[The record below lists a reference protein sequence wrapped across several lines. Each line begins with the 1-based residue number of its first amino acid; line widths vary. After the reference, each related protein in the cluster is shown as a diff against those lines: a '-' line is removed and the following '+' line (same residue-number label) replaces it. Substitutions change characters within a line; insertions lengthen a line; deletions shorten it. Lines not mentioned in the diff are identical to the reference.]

1 MHLLHQHGTRPR
13 FRSLLLSEFRF
24 YHPIEV
30 RYADLDAQRHVNNAC
45 YLTYMEQ
52 ARLKYIQSLGLWD
65 GADFDNIG
73 VILVEQSCTYKAPI
87 AYDQPIHVGVRVIRL
102 GNKSLELTV
111 SIRDRDTDQ
120 EMAAGRTVLV
130 AYDYVAE
137 KSQPIPARWREA
149 IKAYEGMA

>member
-1 MHLLHQHGTRPR
+1 M
-13 FRSLLLSEFRF
+13 SEYRF
-24 YHPIEV
+24 YHPIEI

-52 ARLKYIQSLGLWD
+52 ARLKYFQSLDLWD

-73 VILVEQSCTYKAPI
+73 VILVEQSCTYKSPI
-87 AYDQPIHVGVRVIRL
+87 AYGQPIHVGVRVIRL

-120 EMAAGRTVLV
+120 EMATGRTVLV

-137 KSQPIPARWREA
+137 KSQSVPERWRET

>member
-1 MHLLHQHGTRPR
+1 MP
-13 FRSLLLSEFRF
+13 EFRF
-24 YHPIEV
+24 FHPIEV

-52 ARLKYIQSLGLWD
+52 ARLKYIQSLGLWN
-65 GADFDNIG
+65 GVDFDSIG

-87 AYDQPIHVGVRVIRL
+87 TYGQPIQVGVRATRL
-102 GNKSLELTV
+102 GNKSLELAV

-120 EMAAGRTVLV
+120 EMAVGLTVLV
-130 AYDYVAE
+130 AYDYLAE
-137 KSQPIPARWREA
+137 KSHPIPERWREA

>member
-1 MHLLHQHGTRPR
+1 M
-13 FRSLLLSEFRF
+13 SEYRF
-24 YHPIEV
+24 YHPIEI

-52 ARLKYIQSLGLWD
+52 ARLKYFQSLDLWD

-73 VILVEQSCTYKAPI
+73 VILVEQSCTYKSPI
-87 AYDQPIHVGVRVIRL
+87 AYGQPIHVGVRVIRL

-120 EMAAGRTVLV
+120 EMATGRTVLV

-137 KSQPIPARWREA
+137 KSQSIPERWRET
-149 IKAYEGMA
+149 IKVYEGMA

>member
-1 MHLLHQHGTRPR
+1 M
-13 FRSLLLSEFRF
+13 SEYRF
-24 YHPIEV
+24 YHPIEI

-45 YLTYMEQ
+45 YLTYIEQ
-52 ARLKYIQSLGLWD
+52 ARLKYFQSLDLWD

-73 VILVEQSCTYKAPI
+73 VIMVEQSCTYKSPI
-87 AYDQPIHVGVRVIRL
+87 AYGQLIHVGVRVVRL

-137 KSQPIPARWREA
+137 ESQPIPERWRET
-149 IKAYEGMA
+149 IKAYEDIA

>member
-1 MHLLHQHGTRPR
+1 M
-13 FRSLLLSEFRF
+13 SEYRF
-24 YHPIEV
+24 YHPIEI

-52 ARLKYIQSLGLWD
+52 ARLKYFQSLDLWD

-87 AYDQPIHVGVRVIRL
+87 AYGQPIHVGVRVIRL

-111 SIRDRDTDQ
+111 SIRDRDTEQ

-137 KSQPIPARWREA
+137 KSQSIPERWRDT
-149 IKAYEGMA
+149 IKAYEDMA

>member
-1 MHLLHQHGTRPR
+1 M
-13 FRSLLLSEFRF
+13 SEFRF
-24 YHPIEV
+24 YQSIEI

-52 ARLKYIQSLGLWD
+52 ARLKYFQSLDLWD

-73 VILVEQSCTYKAPI
+73 VILVEQSCTYKTPI
-87 AYDQPIHVGVRVIRL
+87 AYGQPIRVGVRVIRL
-102 GNKSLELTV
+102 GNKSLELAV

-120 EMAAGRTVLV
+120 EMAAGRSVLV
-130 AYDYVAE
+130 AYDYLAD
-137 KSQPIPARWREA
+137 KSQPIPERWRKA

>member
-1 MHLLHQHGTRPR
+1 
-13 FRSLLLSEFRF
+13 
-24 YHPIEV
+24 
-30 RYADLDAQRHVNNAC
+30 
-45 YLTYMEQ
+45 
-52 ARLKYIQSLGLWD
+52 LKYFQSLDLWD

-73 VILVEQSCTYKAPI
+73 VILVEQSCTYKSPI
-87 AYDQPIHVGVRVIRL
+87 AYGQPIHVGVRVIRL

-137 KSQPIPARWREA
+137 KSHPIPEHWRET

>member
-1 MHLLHQHGTRPR
+1 M
-13 FRSLLLSEFRF
+13 SEFRF
-24 YHPIEV
+24 YQPIEI

-52 ARLKYIQSLGLWD
+52 ARLKYFQSLDLWD

-73 VILVEQSCTYKAPI
+73 VILVEQSCTYKTPI
-87 AYDQPIHVGVRVIRL
+87 AYGQPIRVGVRVIRL
-102 GNKSLELTV
+102 GNKSLELAV

-120 EMAAGRTVLV
+120 EMAAGRSVLV
-130 AYDYVAE
+130 AYDYLVD
-137 KSQPIPARWREA
+137 KSQPIPERWREA

>member
-1 MHLLHQHGTRPR
+1 M
-13 FRSLLLSEFRF
+13 SEFRF
-24 YHPIEV
+24 YQSIEI

-52 ARLKYIQSLGLWD
+52 ARLKYFQSLDLWD

-73 VILVEQSCTYKAPI
+73 VILVEQSCTYKTPI
-87 AYDQPIHVGVRVIRL
+87 AYGQPIRVGVRVIRL
-102 GNKSLELTV
+102 GNKSLELAV

-120 EMAAGRTVLV
+120 EMAAGRSVLV
-130 AYDYVAE
+130 AYDYLVD
-137 KSQPIPARWREA
+137 KSQPIPERWREA

>member
-1 MHLLHQHGTRPR
+1 M
-13 FRSLLLSEFRF
+13 SEYRF
-24 YHPIEV
+24 YHPIEI

-52 ARLKYIQSLGLWD
+52 ARLKYFQSLDLWD

-73 VILVEQSCTYKAPI
+73 MILVEQSCTYKVPI
-87 AYDQPIHVGVRVIRL
+87 AYGQPIHVGVRVVRL
-102 GNKSLELTV
+102 GDKSLELTA
-111 SIRDRDTDQ
+111 SIRHRDTDQ

-137 KSQPIPARWREA
+137 KSQPIPERWKET
-149 IKAYEGMA
+149 IKSYEGMT